1 MNDYLAA
8 LSKKEKVFRL
18 LLLTLLEGFAIF
30 SVIYFSLTGGISQIL
45 LAVFNVIL
53 SLLPFLLEI
62 LTKSK
67 ISVPIHIFFFIY
79 IIALL
84 LGHSYHFYD
93 YLYWWDSMLH
103 AFGGFTIA
111 LIGIFLIPY
120 LNKKQEVSKVMTVV
134 FALSLALGLSVLW
147 EFFEYSCDHLIGS
160 DMQKDTIINTIRSY
174 YLGSQIGEIGVIENI
189 TSITIDGEIMPFNGY
204 LDIGLIDTLT
214 DLLMALIGSTVLSL
228 YYLLFSS
235 KYQLIK
241 NWEVDNK

>member
-189 TSITIDGEIMPFNGY
+189 TSITIDGEVMPFNGY

-235 KYQLIK
+235 KYQLIRSWDIDK
-241 NWEVDNK
+241 

>member
-189 TSITIDGEIMPFNGY
+189 TSITINGEVMPFNGY

-235 KYQLIK
+235 KYQLIRSWDIDK
-241 NWEVDNK
+241 

>member
-235 KYQLIK
+235 KYQLIRSWDIDK
-241 NWEVDNK
+241 